1 MFDSQKMP
9 DLESELGPIAGK
21 EQVCPGIYLLSAKED
36 DELLPREY
44 YAVMEESPIPLK
56 AKSYGRKLSS
66 LWLFSLNDGS
76 EEYKIIQYEV
86 AKYRAQNRLPLDE
99 PLRATAFFAAQ
110 SFPDY
115 FGVFPV
121 PLQTP
126 RGCTTRHWILDNGI
140 YWIETDQCEE
150 VLAVCYPVWSSE
162 LSNVAE
168 KLGEQTEYDKTH
180 NIENTLGYIFFPEQ
194 ISCIPLYEMM
204 RERPEWAGLVI
215 DKQALM
221 NALWDAA
228 PEYVCLINQ
237 QEQSGR
243 NDLFSALMMELGVQV
258 EPNISLDNVI
268 TIFSDAGK
276 DFLLLKKDMTICQ
289 NRAD

>member
-1 MFDSQKMP
+1 MLDFTKLP
-9 DLESELGPIAGK
+9 DLENELGPIAEK
-21 EQVCPGIYLLSAKED
+21 EQVCPGVYFLSVKDD
-36 DELLPREY
+36 DELLSREY
-44 YAVMEESPIPLK
+44 YAVMEESLIPLK
-56 AKSYGRKLSS
+56 AKSYGRKLSG
-66 LWLFSLNDGS
+66 LWLFSLTDGG
-76 EEYKIIQYEV
+76 EEHKIIEYEV
-86 AKYRAQNRLPLDE
+86 AKYRTQNHLPLDE
-99 PLRATAFFAAQ
+99 PLRVTAFFAAQ

-215 DKQALM
+215 DKPALM

-243 NDLFSALMMELGVQV
+243 NDLFSALLMDLGIEVK
-258 EPNISLDNVI
+258 PNISLDSVI
-268 TIFSDAGK
+268 TISPDAGK
-276 DFLLLKKDMTICQ
+276 DFLLLKKDITISQ
-289 NRAD
+289 SRAD

>member
-1 MFDSQKMP
+1 MFDSKEMP
-9 DLESELGPIAGK
+9 DLESELGPIAEK
-21 EQVCPGIYLLSAKED
+21 EQVCPGVYFLSAKND
-36 DELLPREY
+36 DELLSRDY
-44 YAVMEESPIPLK
+44 YAVMEKSLIPLK
-56 AKSYGRKLSS
+56 AKSYGRKLSG

-86 AKYRAQNRLPLDE
+86 AKYRAQNHLPLDE

-126 RGCTTRHWILDNGI
+126 KGCTTRHWILDNGI

-162 LSNVAE
+162 LSNIAE
-168 KLGEQTEYDKTH
+168 KLGEQTEYDKSH
-180 NIENTLGYIFFPEQ
+180 NIENTLGYIFFPMK
-194 ISCIPLYEMM
+194 ISCIPLYELM
-204 RERPEWAGLVI
+204 RKRLEWAGIVI
-215 DKQALM
+215 DKPALM
-221 NALWDAA
+221 NALWDTA

-237 QEQSGR
+237 QEQSGK
-243 NDLFSALMMELGVQV
+243 NDLFSALLMELGIEV

-268 TIFSDAGK
+268 TIFPNAGK
-276 DFLLLKKDMTICQ
+276 NFLLLKKDKTICQ
-289 NRAD
+289 SRAD